1 MCKWLEKVHESQ
13 ASDEDVRSDYFDKWT
28 EPTDSKETHFIHL
41 KRSKI
46 ELQVRVDILSFQ
58 STTFELLV
66 VTKELAGSLMAVN
79 GHVFVLSV
87 QSPK

>member
-1 MCKWLEKVHESQ
+1 MCKWLEKVRESQ
-13 ASDEDVRSDYFDKWT
+13 ATMTEWI
-28 EPTDSKETHFIHL
+28 EPTDSKETHFIHTHFIHL

>member
-1 MCKWLEKVHESQ
+1 MCEWLEEVPESQ
-13 ASDEDVRSDYFDKWT
+13 VTDDDVWSDYFDKST
-28 EPTDSKETHFIHL
+28 EPTDSKETHFIQL

-66 VTKELAGSLMAVN
+66 VTKELAGSLIAVN